1 MESVLGFII
10 LKFIMWIFPLRK
22 IEDVSKI
29 FTQEQKSDS
38 LPIKSDSTDVD
49 THTVEPPVQQTIDG
63 KKVICLVYLPV
74 TNMDWKIF
82 LDVCRYQCWK
92 FRADSTR
99 YHWCIIS
106 CSFSSDRNYPRK
118 VTVSPHSS
126 HFQTT
131 CYFLTKL
138 FFPTCRYLTHQ
149 SWAILSILKS
159 I

>member
-63 KKVICLVYLPV
+63 KKIIYLFYPSA
-74 TNMDWKIF
+74 TNM
-82 LDVCRYQCWK
+82 
-92 FRADSTR
+92 
-99 YHWCIIS
+99 
-106 CSFSSDRNYPRK
+106 N
-118 VTVSPHSS
+118 
-126 HFQTT
+126 
-131 CYFLTKL
+131 
-138 FFPTCRYLTHQ
+138 
-149 SWAILSILKS
+149 
-159 I
+159 